1 MSGAGAALVAEGLSR
16 TVDGEVHLAGVSLE
30 LERGHLYTLLGPTL
44 AGKTSL
50 LRVLAGL
57 DPVQSGSLVMD
68 HRDLL
73 RAPVWTR
80 SVAMVYQQ
88 FINYPHLTVYDNV
101 AFPLRRARRGAVEV
115 DRTVRE
121 TAGKLGLAP
130 FLERRCSELSGGQQ
144 QRTALARALV
154 KGADLLLLDEPLV
167 NLDYKL
173 REHLREELVNLFSD
187 RGNTIVVYAS
197 TEPLEA
203 LMLGGT
209 VLVMSQGRLL
219 QAGPTHQVFARP
231 ASVEVARI
239 FNDPPMNLLDGAV
252 SNGEV
257 ILAGGIRKPRT
268 GHLAS
273 LRQGRYRF
281 GIRAGDIRVGGAGV
295 PARIELAEISGS
307 VTYLHVSLAGAPVV
321 IQQTGVHSHAL
332 GETIV
337 ADIDAAALYAFAEDG
352 QLAVAPAS
360 VGDGGAQDGSWRES
374 S

>member
-1 MSGAGAALVAEGLSR
+1 VSGNAAPLVAEGLSR
-16 TVDGEVHLAGVSLE
+16 SVDGEVHLAGVSLS
-30 LERGHLYTLLGPTL
+30 LEPGRFYTLLGPTL

-57 DPVQSGSLVMD
+57 DPAQSGSMVMGG
-68 HRDLL
+68 RDLL

-88 FINYPHLTVYDNV
+88 FINYPHLTVHDNV
-101 AFPLRRARRGAVEV
+101 AFPLRRAKRSAAEV

-121 TAGKLGLAP
+121 TAEKLGLTP
-130 FLERRCSELSGGQQ
+130 FLGRKCSELSGGQQ

-173 REHLREELVNLFSD
+173 REQLREEFVNLFSD
-187 RGNTIVVYAS
+187 KGSTIVVYAS

-209 VLVMSQGRLL
+209 VLVMSEGRLL
-219 QAGPTHQVFARP
+219 QAGPAHEVFARP
-231 ASVEVARI
+231 ASEEVARI

-252 SNGEV
+252 SDGEL
-257 ILAGGIRKPRT
+257 ILPGGIRKPT
-268 GHLAS
+268 AGHLAS
-273 LRQGRYRF
+273 LRPGRYRF

-295 PARIELAEISGS
+295 PVRMELAEISGS
-307 VTYLHVSLAGAPVV
+307 VTYLHVSLDGAPLV
-321 IQQTGVHSHAL
+321 IQQAGVHSHAL

-337 ADIDAAALYAFAEDG
+337 ADVDATALYAFAEDG
-352 QLAVAPAS
+352 RLAAAPA
-360 VGDGGAQDGSWRES
+360 GGGEGGFRDGSWRES